1 MVNTVDSVELF
12 FVLGKAELL
21 CNLFDYLGF
30 KVIVKFFVAFNR
42 LNKLFVSFFAH
53 VEQVNLFER
62 LVEALDLV
70 DVDQLEQTLVFF
82 EVLLIL
88 GDFVDAGQ

>member
-1 MVNTVDSVELF
+1 MVNAVDSVELF

-30 KVIVKFFVAFNR
+30 KVIVKFFVAFYR
-42 LNKLFVSFFAH
+42 LNKLLVSFFAH
-53 VEQVNLFER
+53 VKQVNLFER

-70 DVDQLEQTLVFF
+70 DIDQLEQTLVFF